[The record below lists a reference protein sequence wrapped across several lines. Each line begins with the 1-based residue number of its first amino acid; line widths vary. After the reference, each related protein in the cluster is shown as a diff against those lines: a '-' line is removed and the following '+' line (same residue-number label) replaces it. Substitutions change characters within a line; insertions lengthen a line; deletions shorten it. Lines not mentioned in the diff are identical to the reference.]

1 MSRKSSRQ
9 SRSPRQPAAPRGPR
23 APGVSSNAPRSARP
37 AGVPTA
43 APSEES
49 YDDNLSTTYRHV
61 ARDLRRIFVLAIV
74 MFGLIYGSTLVA
86 DALGSNFVIETIR

>member
-9 SRSPRQPAAPRGPR
+9 SRSPRRPAAPR
-23 APGVSSNAPRSARP
+23 APGVPSNAPRSARP

-43 APSEES
+43 APSVES

-61 ARDLRRIFVLAIV
+61 ARDLRRIFVLAVV

-86 DALGSNFVIETIR
+86 EALGSNFVIETIR